1 MRRYRHSA
9 VMLESKLRASARHKM
24 LIQLQTTV
32 REINVSVLI
41 GSLRHSSAVSCSWNY

>member
-32 REINVSVLI
+32 REINVS
-41 GSLRHSSAVSCSWNY
+41 